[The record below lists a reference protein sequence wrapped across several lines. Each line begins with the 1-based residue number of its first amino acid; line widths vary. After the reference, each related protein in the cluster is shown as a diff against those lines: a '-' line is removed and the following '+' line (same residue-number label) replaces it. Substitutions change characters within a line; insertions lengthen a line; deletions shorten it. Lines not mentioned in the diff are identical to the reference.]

1 MLLDDILI
9 PSRSVDETMSIL
21 RRVLEIFRANGLT
34 LKLSKCSFL
43 QTSIEYLGYEI
54 SGSEI
59 RPTSHKI
66 KAVRVFPVPT
76 DVHRVRQFLGLT
88 GYF

>member
-1 MLLDDILI
+1 
-9 PSRSVDETMSIL
+9 MSIL

-43 QTSIEYLGYEI
+43 QSSIEYLGYEI

-66 KAVRVFPVPT
+66 KAVRDFP
-76 DVHRVRQFLGLT
+76 D
-88 GYF
+88 

>member
-1 MLLDDILI
+1 MDELWGGPDPLDPPPLSTPLDDILI
-9 PSRSVDETMSIL
+9 PARSVDETMSIL

-66 KAVRVFPVPT
+66 KAVRDFS
-76 DVHRVRQFLGLT
+76 D
-88 GYF
+88 

>member
-1 MLLDDILI
+1 
-9 PSRSVDETMSIL
+9 MSIL

-66 KAVRVFPVPT
+66 KAVRDFS
-76 DVHRVRQFLGLT
+76 D
-88 GYF
+88 